1 MPFTPK
7 MLQIKERTPIPSY
20 FVIFIFKLAFES
32 FKECGGASI
41 IYTINIRIKD
51 YGYGEPNR
59 YKAKY
64 VLYKLSLYEP

>member
-7 MLQIKERTPIPSY
+7 MLQIKNCTPIPSY
-20 FVIFIFKLAFES
+20 FVIFIFKLTFES

-51 YGYGEPNR
+51 CGYGKPNC

-64 VLYKLSLYEP
+64 VLYKLSSYEP